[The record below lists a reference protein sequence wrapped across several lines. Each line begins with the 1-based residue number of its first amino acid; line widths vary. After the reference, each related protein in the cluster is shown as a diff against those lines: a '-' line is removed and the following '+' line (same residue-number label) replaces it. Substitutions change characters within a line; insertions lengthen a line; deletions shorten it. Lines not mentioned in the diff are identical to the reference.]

1 MKKIALLAISTMLLI
16 TGCGKKNSADLMKKF
31 EDSVLNTKSY
41 TLKGNMEILSN
52 EETYTYSLEANY
64 LKDNYYK
71 VTLINETNNHEQIIL
86 RNDDGV
92 YVVTPSL
99 NKSFKFQSE
108 WPDSSSQTYI
118 LSSLLKDMKNDS
130 DCKIEKQD
138 DGYVAKSKVDYPN
151 NSELTYQK
159 IYFDKDMN
167 LEKVEV
173 YNNEDTICIKA
184 TFSSLN
190 LKAKLEK
197 EDFALEDLID
207 PSINEEKPNSSNS
220 NTNSNSNNSNS
231 NSNSQTNSNSNNSSN
246 NNSTTKPNSTPNT
259 SNTDNS
265 SKYSIN
271 DPKNNKECAG
281 AECDTKTSILDS
293 IIYPLYI
300 PSETYLSNSEKVD
313 TDDGNRV
320 ILTFA
325 GDKNFVLI
333 EEVATVSNE
342 FEIIPVYGDPIMLS
356 DTIAAKS
363 ANSMYWT
370 SNNVSYYLTS
380 NDLSTSEMVTIAE
393 SLGNI
398 TTVSVGK

>member
-1 MKKIALLAISTMLLI
+1 MKKLALLTISLLI
-16 TGCGKKNSADLMKKF
+16 LLTGCGKKNPEDLISKF
-31 EDSVLNTKSY
+31 EKNVNNAKSY
-41 TLKGNMEILSN
+41 TIKGNMEILSN

-71 VTLINETNNHEQIIL
+71 VTLVNQTNNHEQIIL
-86 RNDDGV
+86 KNKDGV
-92 YVVTPSL
+92 YVVTPAL

-108 WPDSSSQTYI
+108 WPDSSSQAYI
-118 LSSLLKDMKNDS
+118 LSSLLKDIQKN
-130 DCKIEKQD
+130 EKNSLEEIAK
-138 DGYVAKSKVDYPN
+138 GYFLKTSVNYPN

-173 YNNEDTICIKA
+173 YNDEDIVTIKVEFTKIDLKSKLNED
-184 TFSSLN
+184 
-190 LKAKLEK
+190 
-197 EDFALEDLID
+197 DFALENLID
-207 PSINEEKPNSSNS
+207 TSLDKEKDTTKTSPNTNKETSDKQSDNSQNKSDYSTTDSNS
-220 NTNSNSNNSNS
+220 
-231 NSNSQTNSNSNNSSN
+231 SSN
-246 NNSTTKPNSTPNT
+246 NCQNS
-259 SNTDNS
+259 
-265 SKYSIN
+265 
-271 DPKNNKECAG
+271 
-281 AECDTKTSILDS
+281 ECDTQSSNILDS

-333 EEVATVSNE
+333 EEAATISND
-342 FEIIPVYGDPIMLS
+342 FEVIPVYGDPIMLS

-380 NDLSTSEMVTIAE
+380 NDLSTEEMVTIAE
-393 SLGNI
+393 SLGN
-398 TTVSVGK
+398 TTSVAATK